1 MLPVA
6 TIQLDYV
13 TPQGVLVARWLA
25 DAPLAQ
31 LQRDYDAVL
40 AAGQAHRATQWLFDV
55 RRRPALSPALLHW
68 LATDWMPRAV
78 AANPQP
84 LRAAYLVA
92 RALVPL
98 LRANAGLMA
107 SFRTVIDPRRPYHL
121 RTFLTEPAAL
131 AWLAQE
137 FGS

>member
-1 MLPVA
+1 MPPAA
-6 TIQLDYV
+6 TFQLDYL

-25 DAPLAQ
+25 EAPLAQ
-31 LQRDYDAVL
+31 LQRHYDAVL
-40 AAGQAHRATQWLFDV
+40 AAGLAHGATQWLFDV
-55 RRRPALSPALLHW
+55 RRRSALSSALLHW

-84 LRAAYLVA
+84 VRAAYLVA
-92 RALVPL
+92 RSPVPL
-98 LRANAGLMA
+98 LRTNPGLAA
-107 SFRTVIDPRRPYHL
+107 SFRTIIDPRRPYHL